1 MGGGRHSGSSRT
13 AGLVAALAAAT
24 ARAVAARV
32 AVALAA
38 AFALVLPLTVAAAPA
53 SAAGNPSLPAVASG
67 SRPGPDILYASP
79 PKAPQLENVAPF
91 SAPPILVSGATAYR
105 KGEFLYQD
113 FLHDDR
119 GAAGSADSTDPTS
132 GATLQWKAKAGTLT
146 YPTDPVFANNAADLV
161 ELRVKPLAD
170 ATAFRVTLN
179 TLIDPERVGFTI
191 AIGDSPGLRPWPHG
205 AATSSPAERFLTV
218 HGTHAELTDAATGT
232 AQGPAPKATVD
243 VARRQFTV
251 LVPHA
256 TWDPGRTKVRLAAGV
271 GLWDVAA
278 DTYLKPGSTA
288 TATNPGGAASNGAAL
303 FNVAFRSSE
312 PLPAGPPP
320 GVTLIDTSIAGGV
333 NPAWWREYAQSQ
345 ALAAGDLS
353 PFSAT
358 VDFGKLADRVDD
370 DSGVPTTGPID
381 RILASARE
389 LGQGIVIK
397 NLCGRFPA
405 HCDGALPEQLQAYT
419 VYVPPDKPPPAGG
432 YGLTLLLHA
441 LNENENEYDG
451 SHYQS
456 QLGNRGSGYL
466 VVTPSS
472 RGPDG
477 DYTDA
482 TEANVFE
489 TWADVARHYPLD
501 PDRTTL
507 SGYSMGG
514 GGTYRLMSRWP
525 DLFARGAAV
534 GAATSPEQTGLV
546 AALRNNPIL
555 SWVASGDE
563 GTTPDRQQAAI
574 DNQTQLG
581 LDFTFDT
588 FSTGDHGTLP
598 ANDEFGPFADFL
610 GDHQTGLNPPHVT
623 YGLVP
628 AYDFPHA
635 GVVADHA
642 YWLSGLRARDGKT
655 NSTIDVRSE
664 GFGLADPVP
673 SALSTTPGVLTGGR
687 FGAMSYVERRVT
699 RSAPAAA
706 PRRDRLDVNAT
717 NIASATIDAGR
728 ARISCAP
735 DLAVTGDGPLDL
747 TIDCPAQEP
756 APAPSSPGPAPAT
769 PPGRGRCAKTV
780 TIRLPHI
787 RGRRLVAATVTRG
800 RKVLKR
806 VRGKNLRRVRVRR
819 PTRRAF
825 TLRVRAH
832 TRGSGKRRVTIN
844 TVRRIAAC

>member
-1 MGGGRHSGSSRT
+1 MGGRRLSGSRRPT
-13 AGLVAALAAAT
+13 TFAALA
-24 ARAVAARV
+24 VAF
-32 AVALAA
+32 AA
-38 AFALVLPLTVAAAPA
+38 ALGLAPGA
-53 SAAGNPSLPAVASG
+53 GSATAAGNPSLPAVASG
-67 SRPGPDILYASP
+67 ERPGPDILYAKAP
-79 PKAPQLENVAPF
+79 RAPQLENVAPF

-105 KGEFLYQD
+105 DGEFLYQD

-132 GATLQWKAKAGTLT
+132 GSTLQWKAKAGTLT

-161 ELRVKPLAD
+161 ELRVKPVPD

-191 AIGDSPGLRPWPHG
+191 AIGDSPGLRAWPHDAG
-205 AATSSPAERFLTV
+205 TSSPAERFLTV
-218 HGTHAELTDAATGT
+218 HGTHAELTDAATG
-232 AQGPAPKATVD
+232 APRIPAPAASVD

-251 LVPHA
+251 LVPHEA
-256 TWDPGRTKVRLAAGV
+256 WDPGRSKARLAAGV
-271 GLWDVAA
+271 GLWDTAA
-278 DTYLKPGSTA
+278 NAYLKPGSTA

-312 PLPAGPPP
+312 PLPTGPPA
-320 GVTLIDTSIAGGV
+320 GATLIDTSIAGGV
-333 NPAWWREYAQSQ
+333 NPAWWRELAQSQ
-345 ALAAGDLS
+345 ALADGDVS
-353 PFSAT
+353 PFSAS
-358 VDFGKLADRVDD
+358 VDFGKLAERAED

-381 RILASARE
+381 RILASERE
-389 LGQGIVIK
+389 LGQGIVTK

-405 HCDGALPEQLQAYT
+405 RCDGALPEQLQAYT
-419 VYVPPDKPPPAGG
+419 VYVPPGKRPAAEG

-451 SHYQS
+451 SRYQS
-456 QLGNRGSGYL
+456 QLGDRGSGYL
-466 VVTPSS
+466 VVTPSG

-482 TEANVFE
+482 AEANVFE

-534 GAATSPEQTGLV
+534 GAATSPEQTGVV
-546 AALRNNPIL
+546 AALRNDPVL
-555 SWVASGDE
+555 TWVASGDE
-563 GTTPDRQQAAI
+563 GTTPDRQQSAI
-574 DNQTQLG
+574 DNQAQLG

-588 FSTGDHGTLP
+588 FSAGDHGTLP
-598 ANDEFGPFADFL
+598 ANDEFGPFAAFL
-610 GDHQTGLNPPHVT
+610 GDHRTTLNPPHVT

-628 AYDFPHA
+628 AFDFPRA

-642 YWLSGLRARDGKT
+642 YWLSGLSARDGEKS
-655 NSTIDVRSE
+655 STIDVRSA
-664 GFGLADPVP
+664 GFGVADPVP
-673 SALSTTPGVLTGGR
+673 SALSTAPGVLSGGR

-699 RSAPAAA
+699 RSAPAGA
-706 PRRDRLDVNAT
+706 PRRDRLDVNAS
-717 NIASATIDAGR
+717 NIATATIAAAR
-728 ARISCAP
+728 ARVSCSP
-735 DLAVTGDGPLDL
+735 ELAVTGDGPLDI
-747 TIDCPAQEP
+747 TIVCPAAAGAGPP
-756 APAPSSPGPAPAT
+756 APGSTSTT
-769 PPGRGRCAKTV
+769 PTARRRCAKTV
-780 TIRLPHI
+780 TIRLPHV
-787 RGRRLVAATVTRG
+787 RGRRLVAATVMRG

-806 VRGKNLRRVRVRR
+806 AHGKNLRRVHVRR

-832 TRGSGKRRVTIN
+832 TRGHGKRRVTVS
-844 TVRRIAAC
+844 TVRRVAAC

>member
-1 MGGGRHSGSSRT
+1 MGST
-13 AGLVAALAAAT
+13 GLAECA
-24 ARAVAARV
+24 ARAGSVRLAVFAAV
-32 AVALAA
+32 AVALG
-38 AFALVLPLTVAAAPA
+38 AAPA
-53 SAAGNPSLPAVASG
+53 SAAENPSLPTVGSG
-67 SRPGPDILYASP
+67 HRPGPDILYAAA

-91 SAPPILVSGATAYR
+91 TAAPILVSGATAYR
-105 KGEFLYQD
+105 GGEFLYQD

-119 GAAGSADSTDPTS
+119 GAAGTADTTDPTS
-132 GATLQWKAKAGTLT
+132 GGTLQWKAKAGTLT

-161 ELRVKPLAD
+161 ELRVKPLSD

-191 AIGDSPGLRPWPHG
+191 AIGDSPGLRAWPH
-205 AATSSPAERFLTV
+205 AAAVSSPAERFLTV
-218 HGTHAELTDAATGT
+218 HGSHGELTDAATG
-232 AQGPAPKATVD
+232 APLSPAPQVTID

-251 LVPHA
+251 LVPHQA
-256 TWDPGRTKVRLAAGV
+256 WDPGRATVRLAAGV
-271 GLWDVAA
+271 GLWDRAA
-278 DTYLKPGSTA
+278 DTYLVPGSTA
-288 TATNPGGAASNGAAL
+288 TETSPGGAASNNAAL

-345 ALAAGDLS
+345 ALAQGDLS
-353 PFSAT
+353 PFSAS
-358 VDFGKLADRVDD
+358 VDFGKLADRVTD
-370 DSGVPTTGPID
+370 DSRVPATGPID
-381 RILASARE
+381 RIMASERE
-389 LGQGIVIK
+389 LGQGIVTK

-419 VYVPPDKPPPAGG
+419 VYVPPGKQPPAGG

-451 SHYQS
+451 SHYQA
-456 QLGNRGSGYL
+456 QLGDRGSGYL

-482 TEANVFE
+482 AEANVFE
-489 TWADVARHYPLD
+489 TWADVARHYRLD
-501 PDRTTL
+501 PGRTTI

-534 GAATSPEQTGLV
+534 GAATNVSQTGLV
-546 AALRNNPIL
+546 EALRNNPIL

-563 GTTPDRQQAAI
+563 GTTPDLQQAAI
-574 DNQTQLG
+574 DNQTKLG
-581 LDFTFDT
+581 LEFIFDT
-588 FSTGDHGTLP
+588 FTTGDHGTLP
-598 ANDEFGPFADFL
+598 ANDEFGPFAAFL
-610 GDHQTGLNPPHVT
+610 GDRRAELNPPHVT

-628 AYDFPHA
+628 THNFKGA

-642 YWLSGLRARDGKT
+642 YWLSGLTSRDAKK

-687 FGAMSYVERRVT
+687 FGAMSYVERSVT
-699 RSAPAAA
+699 RSAPTAASA
-706 PRRDRLDVNAT
+706 RDRLDVSAS
-717 NIASATIDAGR
+717 NIATATIDAAR
-728 ARISCAP
+728 ARVSCAP
-735 DLAVTGDGPLDL
+735 DLSVTGDGPLDI
-747 TIDCPAQEP
+747 TIDCPA
-756 APAPSSPGPAPAT
+756 APTAQARP
-769 PPGRGRCAKTV
+769 GRCAKTL
-780 TIRLPHI
+780 TIRLPHV
-787 RGRRLVAATVTRG
+787 RGRRLVSVTVARG

-806 VRGKNLRRVRVRR
+806 AHGRNLRRVRVRR

-825 TLRVRAH
+825 TLHIRARARAH
-832 TRGSGKRRVTIN
+832 GRHDLTISL
-844 TVRRIAAC
+844 VRRIAAC